1 MTAAA
6 DSELELLAAELPIAG
21 LTFRRLH
28 LPDDA
33 GRLAELYNAAAIA
46 DNSGE
51 SGNAADWEHWLA
63 HPSGMDPMTDALV
76 VELAG
81 EIVAYAQARVDRD
94 NDGGRNYLT
103 GGEVAVEHRGHG
115 IGRAL
120 LHHNER
126 HLRVLAATHPAGLEK
141 RLESWSYDSQV
152 RCNRLLESEGY
163 ETVRYFFEMLRET
176 LDEIPDLPLPSGL
189 EIRPL
194 RPDQYRQVFD
204 ADVEAFRDHW
214 GGMDETDDAFN
225 RHFSGPNFRAELVR
239 VAWDGDEVAG
249 VVNNQVMT
257 GYNEK
262 TGARRAILNGVS
274 VRRPWRRRGLARAL
288 VADSLRG
295 LRDAGFTSAA
305 LGVDA
310 DNPTGALGVY
320 EATGF
325 VVERSGRTY
334 RKPL

>member
-1 MTAAA
+1 MTAVA
-6 DSELELLAAELPIAG
+6 DLELERLAAEAPIAG
-21 LTFRRLH
+21 LTFRRLR
-28 LPDDA
+28 LPEDA
-33 GRLAELYNAAAIA
+33 RPLSKLHNAAAEA
-46 DNSGE
+46 DHTEEVGTPAE
-51 SGNAADWEHWLA
+51 WEHWLA

-76 VELAG
+76 VELGG
-81 EIVAYAQARVDRD
+81 EIVAYAQARIDQD

-103 GGEVAVEHRGHG
+103 GGEVAVARRGQG
-115 IGRAL
+115 IGRTL

-126 HLRVLAATHPAGLEK
+126 HLRALAAAHPADLEK
-141 RLESWSYDSQV
+141 RFESWSYDSQV
-152 RCNRLLESEGY
+152 RCNRLLESESY
-163 ETVRYFFEMLRET
+163 ETVRYFFEMLRPDLE
-176 LDEIPDLPLPSGL
+176 EIPDLPLPEGL

-194 RPDQYRQVFD
+194 LPEQYRQVFQ

-214 GGMDETDDAFN
+214 GGMDETDDAFH
-225 RHFSGPNFRAELVR
+225 RHFSGPNFRPDLVR

-249 VVNNQVMT
+249 VVNNQALT

-262 TGARRAILNGVS
+262 TGARRGILNGVS

-325 VVERSGRTY
+325 VVERKGRTY

>member
-1 MTAAA
+1 MTAVA
-6 DSELELLAAELPIAG
+6 DAELRRLATEAPIPG
-21 LTFRRLH
+21 LTFRRLR

-33 GRLAELYNAAAIA
+33 RALSELHNAAADA
-46 DNSGE
+46 DGTEENDTAE
-51 SGNAADWEHWLA
+51 EWEHWLA
-63 HPSGMDPMTDALV
+63 HPSGMDPMRDAVV
-76 VELAG
+76 VELDGA
-81 EIVAYAQARVDRD
+81 IVAYAQARVNDD
-94 NDGGRNYLT
+94 NDGGRNYIT

-126 HLRVLAATHPAGLEK
+126 HLRALAASHPASVDK
-141 RLESWSYDSQV
+141 RFESWSYDSQV
-152 RCNRLLESEGY
+152 RRNRLLESEGY
-163 ETVRYFFEMLRET
+163 ETVRYFFEMLRAN
-176 LDEIPDLPLPSGL
+176 LDGIPDLPLPDGI

-194 RPDQYRQVFD
+194 LPEHYRQVFQ
-204 ADVEAFRDHW
+204 ADTEAFRDHW
-214 GGMDETDDAFN
+214 GGMDETDDAFH
-225 RHFSGPNFRAELVR
+225 RHFGGPNFRPDLVR
-239 VAWDGDEVAG
+239 VAWDGNEVAG
-249 VVNNQVMT
+249 VVNNQALS

-262 TGARRAILNGVS
+262 TGARRGILNGVS

-325 VVERSGRTY
+325 VVERKGRAY

>member
-1 MTAAA
+1 MTTLA
-6 DSELELLAAELPIAG
+6 DAELERLAAEAPIAG
-21 LTFRRLH
+21 LSFRRLR

-33 GRLAELYNAAAIA
+33 RPLSELHSAAAEA
-46 DNSGE
+46 DGTE
-51 SGNAADWEHWLA
+51 EIDTAEEWAHWLA
-63 HPSGMDPMTDALV
+63 HPSGMDPMRDAVV
-76 VELAG
+76 VELDGRIA
-81 EIVAYAQARVDRD
+81 AYAQARVNDD
-94 NDGGRNYLT
+94 NDGGRNYIT
-103 GGEVAVEHRGHG
+103 GGEVAVEHRGQG

-126 HLRVLAATHPAGLEK
+126 HLRALAAAHPADVDK
-141 RLESWSYDSQV
+141 RMESWTYDSQL
-152 RCNRLLESEGY
+152 RRRRLLESERY
-163 ETVRYFFEMLRET
+163 ETVRYFFEMLRPN
-176 LDEIPDLPLPSGL
+176 LDEIPDLPLPAGL

-194 RPDQYRQVFD
+194 RAEHYRQVFD

-214 GGMDETDDAFN
+214 GGMDETDDAFH
-225 RHFSGPNFRAELVR
+225 RHFSGPSFLPDLVR
-239 VAWDGDEVAG
+239 VAWDGNEVAG
-249 VVNNQVMT
+249 VVNNQALI

-262 TGARRAILNGVS
+262 TGAHCAVLNGVS
-274 VRRPWRRRGLARAL
+274 VRRAWRRRGLARAL

-325 VVERSGRTY
+325 AVERSGRAY